1 VLITYIQYNDPI
13 LKEGMI
19 NSLMTINSNNG
30 RDSYT
35 FDLCNCS
42 LLAMMAKITLLSK

>member
-1 VLITYIQYNDPI
+1 MTTYMQYNDPI

-19 NSLMTINSNNG
+19 NSLMTINWNNG

-35 FDLCNCS
+35 IDLC
-42 LLAMMAKITLLSK
+42 